1 MENFGELFK
10 GIGELF
16 SGIAETTGEGAAH
29 LAVEAAVDQAYEG
42 SDASATV
49 GRYLTGGP
57 RMLNIN
63 DL

>member
-16 SGIAETTGEGAAH
+16 SGIAEASGEGAAH
-29 LAVEAAVDQAYEG
+29 LAVEAAVDKAYEG
-42 SDASATV
+42 SGESATA

-63 DL
+63 DI